1 MNSVIEIIN
10 LDKKFQTDFWSKPFN
25 ALENLSFSIPDGK
38 IIGFLGANGAGKTTS
53 IKIIMDFIKPTS
65 GEIIYSSKLGK
76 DFQEIR
82 QNIGFVPERPYFYPH
97 LTGLEFLKYMGN
109 LNSLS
114 SNQIINQI
122 EKWSM
127 RLKIHFALNRKIHS
141 YSKGMLQRLGF
152 VSALLHNPQLIIL
165 DEPVSGM
172 DPVGRKE
179 IKDVIKEINAE
190 GKTIFFSSHIVP
202 DVEEICD
209 EVIFLD
215 KGKLVYQGSIDKL
228 IHDKASTSYYVKYK
242 SPKSDIIESTLLD
255 FDEKDKFIVN
265 KINEGKNI
273 VGVFQNKISLE
284 EILYHV
290 KSEERVIKHE

>member
-1 MNSVIEIIN
+1 MNSLVEIIN
-10 LDKKFQTDFWSKPFN
+10 LDKKFPTDFWAKPFV
-25 ALENLSFSIPDGK
+25 ALDKLNFSIPKGK

-53 IKIIMDFIKPTS
+53 IKIIMGFIKPTA
-65 GEIIYSSKLGK
+65 GQVIYSEILGK

-97 LTGLEFLKYMGN
+97 LTGMEFLKYMGR
-109 LNSLS
+109 LNALS
-114 SNQIINQI
+114 DHKINEQID
-122 EKWSM
+122 KWAQ
-127 RLKIHFALNRKIHS
+127 RLKIHFALDRKIHS

-152 VSALLHNPQLIIL
+152 VSSLLHNPQLVIL

-179 IKDVIKEINAE
+179 IKDVIKEINAD

-228 IHDKASTSYYVKYK
+228 IHDNTSTSYYIKFK
-242 SPKSDIIESTLLD
+242 SPNSDGIESCLVEAI
-255 FDEKDKFIVN
+255 EKDKFIAD
-265 KINEGKNI
+265 KIKQGSSI
-273 VGVFQNKISLE
+273 VGVNQNKISLE
-284 EILYHV
+284 EIFYQV
-290 KSEERVIKHE
+290 KNEDRVIKNG